1 MTKKSNRAFVGA
13 LTVLLAVA
21 ALDVS
26 GALAQALPT
35 SVPTTTSTACS
46 VGTITECGKEIIQ
59 KCEWRF
65 EFDLN
70 VIVRTGGISFG
81 TYECKESGF
90 KTLYKDTTGTPG
102 SCPTLG
108 GGSQGTG
115 LTGTRGSGDDASDD
129 DVFCLE

>member
-1 MTKKSNRAFVGA
+1 MTRKINRAFVGA

-35 SVPTTTSTACS
+35 NDGTITSTACS

-65 EFDLN
+65 ELDLN
-70 VIVRTGGISFG
+70 IIVRTGGISFG
-81 TYECKESGF
+81 TYECKEYGF
-90 KTLYKDTTGTPG
+90 KTLYKDAKSTLG
-102 SCPTLG
+102 SCPTYG

-115 LTGTRGSGDDASDD
+115 LTGTRGSGDDGSDD
-129 DVFCLE
+129 DMFCLE